1 MLCTLNCLSGPREWK
16 KQLTF
21 PMPPWADQAF
31 LACSCGFICECAI
44 ENKNILDH
52 TTPEFTKLVMFCQ
65 NAGRERGS
73 AIFRDLLTT
82 PKMDVFFLPLWGF
95 GCEMWE
101 IHLAALY
108 RVNSKSLDFNF
119 SFTLIF
125 LPLYGI
131 VTKFLCLCKQMKD
144 KLERRRPVS
153 SLSV

>member
-1 MLCTLNCLSGPREWK
+1 M
-16 KQLTF
+16 TF

-95 GCEMWE
+95 GCVMWE
-101 IHLAALY
+101 IYLAALY

-144 KLERRRPVS
+144 KLERKRPVS